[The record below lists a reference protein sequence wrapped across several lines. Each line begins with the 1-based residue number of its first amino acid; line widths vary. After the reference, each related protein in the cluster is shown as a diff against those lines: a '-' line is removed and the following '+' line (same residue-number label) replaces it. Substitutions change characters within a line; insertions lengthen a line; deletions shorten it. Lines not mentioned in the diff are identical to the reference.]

1 MLSLSHTRR
10 MRIMH
15 AIIITH
21 TQCVPR
27 KYMINW
33 LMLYSISHSLSSCSL
48 YQVRCGLRVSPRLPV
63 QVETSIPEPQHKPN
77 GGSAANGDTPNS
89 TASDSD
95 RELDHGTPLEDA
107 AGNMLPGSGGG
118 SCTSASII
126 NGSGASR
133 IFQILYRNEEVPLR
147 DIIHFRSHL
156 LGE

>member
-1 MLSLSHTRR
+1 
-10 MRIMH
+10 
-15 AIIITH
+15 
-21 TQCVPR
+21 
-27 KYMINW
+27 
-33 LMLYSISHSLSSCSL
+33 MLYSISLSLSFCSL

>member
-1 MLSLSHTRR
+1 MAAISQLSLS
-10 MRIMH
+10 
-15 AIIITH
+15 
-21 TQCVPR
+21 
-27 KYMINW
+27 
-33 LMLYSISHSLSSCSL
+33 LSSLFFYSL

-63 QVETSIPEPQHKPN
+63 QVETSIPEHPQHKSN
-77 GGSAANGDTPNS
+77 GTANGDTPNTTGS
-89 TASDSD
+89 SDASD

-107 AGNMLPGSGGG
+107 AGNMLPGNGNANSG
-118 SCTSASII
+118 SCTSATII